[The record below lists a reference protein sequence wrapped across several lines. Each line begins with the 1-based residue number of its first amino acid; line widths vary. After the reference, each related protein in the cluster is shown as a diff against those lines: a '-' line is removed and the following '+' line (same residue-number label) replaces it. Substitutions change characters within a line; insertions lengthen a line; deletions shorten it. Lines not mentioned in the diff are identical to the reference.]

1 MHFSVCIC
9 RVSLQMS
16 YCLCC
21 TDVITNG
28 RIDAKEFSDCS
39 ESERI
44 VDVISGEVM
53 DFLVR
58 EYNVQP

>member
-1 MHFSVCIC
+1 
-9 RVSLQMS
+9 MS

-28 RIDAKEFSDCS
+28 RFDAKEFSDCS